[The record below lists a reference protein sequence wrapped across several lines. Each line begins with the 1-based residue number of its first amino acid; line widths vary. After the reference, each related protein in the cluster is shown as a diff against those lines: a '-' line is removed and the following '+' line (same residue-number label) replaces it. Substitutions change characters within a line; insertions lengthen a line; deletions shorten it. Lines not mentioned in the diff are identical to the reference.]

1 METTLFKIVDICKS
15 NNIEI
20 TFIKE
25 LQQNG
30 LIEITVIESQEF
42 VHEDQIAQIQRYQ
55 NWYYD
60 LELNIQGIEIVQ
72 HLLHKIE
79 SLKQQIQTLKSEH

>member
-1 METTLFKIVDICKS
+1 MEATLFKIIDICRS

-20 TFIKE
+20 AFIKE
-25 LQQNG
+25 LHQNG

-42 VHEDQIAQIQRYQ
+42 VHEDQVAQIQKYQ

-72 HLLHKIE
+72 QLLHKIE
-79 SLKQQIQTLKSEH
+79 SLKSQIQTLKRLH

>member
-1 METTLFKIVDICKS
+1 MEATLFKIIDICQS

-42 VHEDQIAQIQRYQ
+42 VYEDQVAQIQKYH
-55 NWYYD
+55 NWYED

-72 HLLHKIE
+72 HLLQKIE
-79 SLKQQIQTLKSEH
+79 NLQQQIKTLKLER

>member
-1 METTLFKIVDICKS
+1 MEATLFKIVDICRS

-20 TFIKE
+20 AFIKE
-25 LQQNG
+25 LHQNG

-42 VHEDQIAQIQRYQ
+42 VHEDQVAQIQKYQ

-72 HLLHKIE
+72 QLLHKIE
-79 SLKQQIQTLKSEH
+79 SLKSQIQTLKRLH